1 MSRGLDQTFK
11 GIINSEYI
19 KPALFV
25 KASFSSELRIW
36 SGHGSAYINGTR
48 YDGAGELLSVGTVQ
62 ENSDLGTSGLTVS
75 LSGCDNQIVN
85 AMRDEEFQGNELIVY
100 LGVLDDVAGVRSVA
114 ATTTFFKGFMDN
126 ATYVQNGETITIQIS
141 VENHLARLSRTN
153 TRLYTAK
160 DQKNV
165 FPNDLGLDYI
175 ESIAEQKL
183 IWGE

>member
-1 MSRGLDQTFK
+1 MSRGLDSTFLSK
-11 GIINSEYI
+11 INSGYL

-25 KASFSSELRIW
+25 KAGFSTEMRFW
-36 SGHGSAYINGTR
+36 SGVGSCNLASQAYV
-48 YDGAGELLSVGTVQ
+48 GAGDLLDITPVT
-62 ENSDLGTSGLTVS
+62 ENSDLGTSGLSIS
-75 LSGCDNQIVN
+75 LSGCNNTIVN
-85 AMRDEEFQGNELIVY
+85 AIRDEEFQGNPVTVFLAVMQ
-100 LGVLDDVAGVRSVA
+100 DDRNSVSA
-114 ATTTFFKGFMDN
+114 YTTFFKGFMDN
-126 ATYVQNGETITIQIS
+126 STYVQNGETITIKID

-153 TRLYTAK
+153 TRLFTAK